1 MDTTTF
7 LLKHAIFS
15 TRQFA
20 ALCDMRVDAASRSLA
35 RLAAGA
41 AIARVTRGLWCQ
53 PAHPRF
59 SPYALVPFLL
69 ANEHGYVSFL
79 SAMHLRGLVSQ
90 IPGSIQV
97 ATTGHSRELRS
108 TVGRFEF
115 MQVKPQMMT
124 AGVEASDTE
133 PAYGIALPEKA
144 LLDTL
149 YIATRKG
156 RRFARLPEVDLTDID
171 IKRLSSLLDQQV
183 QAPQVRAAIDL
194 RLRGLS
200 KPASRSSI
208 VAKESAMR
216 RRRARRI
223 DAR

>member
-7 LLKHAIFS
+7 LLKYAIFS

-35 RLAAGA
+35 RLAAGTG
-41 AIARVTRGLWCQ
+41 IARVTRGLWCQ

-79 SAMHLRGLVSQ
+79 SAMHLHGLISQ

-108 TVGRFEF
+108 SIGRFEF

-124 AGVEASDTE
+124 AGIQASDTE
-133 PAYGIALPEKA
+133 PAYGIASPEKA

-156 RRFARLPEVDLTDID
+156 RRFARLPEVDLTEID

-183 QAPQVRAAIDL
+183 RAPQVRTAIDL

-200 KPASRSSI
+200 NPPFTN
-208 VAKESAMR
+208 VAKESATQ

>member
-7 LLKHAIFS
+7 LMKHAVFS

-20 ALCDMRVDAASRSLA
+20 ALCDIRVDAASRSLA
-35 RLAAGA
+35 RLAAGPG
-41 AIARVTRGLWCQ
+41 IVRVTRGLWCQ
-53 PAHPRF
+53 PGHPRF

-79 SAMHLRGLVSQ
+79 SAMHLHGLISQ

-108 TVGRFEF
+108 SIGRFEF

-124 AGVEASDTE
+124 AGIEASDTE
-133 PAYGIALPEKA
+133 PAYGIASPEKA

-156 RRFARLPEVDLTDID
+156 RRFARLPEVDLTEID
-171 IKRLSSLLDQQV
+171 IKRLNSLLDQQV
-183 QAPQVRAAIDL
+183 QAPQVRSAIDL

-200 KPASRSSI
+200 NPHSPN
-208 VAKESAMR
+208 VAKKSATQ